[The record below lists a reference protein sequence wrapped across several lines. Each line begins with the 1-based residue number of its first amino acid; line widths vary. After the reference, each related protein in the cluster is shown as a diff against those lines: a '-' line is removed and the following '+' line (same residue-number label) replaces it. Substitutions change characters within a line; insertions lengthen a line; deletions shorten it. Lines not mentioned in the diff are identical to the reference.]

1 MRVMNPYESD
11 ALENQYLLFHYG
23 SAEDQ
28 LPYEFGPREALFFPV
43 RCVAE
48 FMPRIGRISR
58 ALDLGCAVGRS
69 AFELSRWADEV
80 IGIDLSSRFVAAAQE
95 IQRSGTV
102 RVQIIEE
109 GAMVRVAEYYLDP
122 TLPRERCAFM
132 VGDALA
138 LPTELGKFQT
148 VLAANL
154 LDRVADPVELLKK
167 LSQLVEPDGYLILAS
182 PYTWLKQFTP
192 EAKWLASAEL
202 STLERLQR
210 ELQQTFTLETAVDMP
225 FLIREHARKFQWSVS
240 QASLWRRIGS

>member
-1 MRVMNPYESD
+1 MSPYESD
-11 ALENQYLLFHYG
+11 VLENQYLLFHYG

-28 LPYEFGPREALFFPV
+28 MPYEFGPRDSLFFPI

-80 IGIDLSSRFVAAAQE
+80 IGIDLSSRFIAAAQE

-102 RVQIIEE
+102 RVQILEE
-109 GAMVRVAEYYLDP
+109 GAMARLAEYYLDP

-132 VGDALA
+132 VGNALA
-138 LPTELGKFQT
+138 LPAELGKFQA

-154 LDRVADPVELLKK
+154 LDRVADPVVLLGK
-167 LSQLVEPDGYLILAS
+167 LSKLVEPGGYLILAS
-182 PYTWLKQFTP
+182 PYTWVKEFTP
-192 EAKWLASAEL
+192 EAKWLASEEL
-202 STLERLQR
+202 STLERIQR
-210 ELQQTFTLETAVDMP
+210 ELQETFTLEAALDLP

-240 QASLWRRIGS
+240 QASLWRRTGS